1 MFEIAICD
9 DEQKDLGRTA
19 QMLHE
24 ILQSERIEYILH
36 TFATPAEMLEQT
48 EHIDI
53 GILDIAMN
61 EMDGIELGRKLR
73 ERFPEVELI
82 YITSYEQ
89 YCMQAINKTHAY
101 SFLCKPLEKDIMAE
115 QVMELVRE
123 MQASE
128 DNVEKTFLKVTD
140 SRKHE
145 IPAVCLKL
153 KDIVY
158 FDYLKTR
165 RRIAIVTN
173 EETYEFS
180 YVMESLVKE
189 LEGYGFAVNRR
200 GMLVNL
206 RHISKIKGYELYMD
220 NGKVLALSQK
230 RVAGFK
236 EKMNEFIHEHV

>member
-1 MFEIAICD
+1 MLEIAICD
-9 DEQKDLGRTA
+9 DDKKDLDSTA
-19 QMLHE
+19 GMLRE
-24 ILQSERIEYILH
+24 ILQSERVEYSLH

-48 EHIDI
+48 EHMDI

-73 ERFPEVELI
+73 ERFSEAKLI

-89 YCMQAINKTHAY
+89 YCMQAINKVHAY

-140 SRKHE
+140 SRQNE
-145 IPAVCLKL
+145 IPAVRLKL

-158 FDYLKTR
+158 FEYLKTE

-173 EETYEFS
+173 EETYEYS
-180 YVMESLVKE
+180 YVMEKLVEE
-189 LEGYGFAVNRR
+189 LEGHGFAVNRR

-206 RHISKIKGYELYMD
+206 RYISKIKGYELYMD
-220 NGKVLALSQK
+220 SGRVLSLSQK
-230 RVAGFK
+230 RVAEFK
-236 EKMNEFIHEHV
+236 EKMNEFIHTHV

>member
-1 MFEIAICD
+1 MLEIAICD
-9 DEQKDLGRTA
+9 DDQKDLDSTA
-19 QMLHE
+19 GMLRE
-24 ILQSERIEYILH
+24 ILQSERVEYSLH

-48 EHIDI
+48 EHMDI

-73 ERFPEVELI
+73 ERFPEAKLV

-89 YCMQAINKTHAY
+89 YCMQAINKVHAY
-101 SFLCKPLEKDIMAE
+101 SFLCKPLEKGIMAE

-140 SRKHE
+140 SRQNE
-145 IPAVCLKL
+145 IPAVRLKL

-158 FDYLKTR
+158 FEYLKTE

-173 EETYEFS
+173 EETYEYS
-180 YVMESLVKE
+180 YVMEKLVEE
-189 LEGYGFAVNRR
+189 LEGHGFAVNRR

-220 NGKVLALSQK
+220 SGRVLSLSQK
-230 RVAGFK
+230 RVAEFK
-236 EKMNEFIHEHV
+236 EKMNEFIHAHV

>member
-1 MFEIAICD
+1 MLEIAICD
-9 DEQKDLGRTA
+9 DDPKDLEITA
-19 QMLHE
+19 GMLRE
-24 ILQSERIEYILH
+24 ILQSESVEYSLH
-36 TFATPAEMLEQT
+36 TFATPAEMQEQT
-48 EHIDI
+48 EHMDI

-73 ERFPEVELI
+73 ERFPEVKLI

-89 YCMQAINKTHAY
+89 YCMQAINKVHAY

-128 DNVEKTFLKVTD
+128 DNVEKTFLKVAD
-140 SRKHE
+140 SRKNE
-145 IPAVCLKL
+145 IPAVRLKL

-158 FDYLKTR
+158 FEYLKTE
-165 RRIAIVTN
+165 RRIAIITN
-173 EETYEFS
+173 EETYEYS
-180 YVMESLVKE
+180 YVMEKLVEE
-189 LEGYGFAVNRR
+189 LEGHGFAVNRR

-220 NGKVLALSQK
+220 SGRVLSLSQK
-230 RVAGFK
+230 RVTEFK
-236 EKMNEFIHEHV
+236 EKMNDFIHAHV